1 MGRARLLDRVVDDRA
16 EVRRVDDE
24 RLGGQLLERHRR
36 LRGEPVAL
44 RQHRDERLAA
54 DDLDGELA
62 LADRRAQ
69 QPEVERAGEQ
79 SLDLRRRQELA
90 SQVEHDAGQR
100 AAQRGGHLREERVRR
115 RAGEPDREAPELA
128 ARRAPRVLGGAVDRG
143 EDLACPREQDLA
155 GGREL
160 DAARRAVQQ
169 RHAELG
175 LEPPDL
181 LRERRLGHVQALGG
195 AAEVAFLGDGDERAQ
210 EADLHPAIYISTLLN
225 RSAIS
230 VAARRSQA

>member
-1 MGRARLLDRVVDDRA
+1 M
-16 EVRRVDDE
+16 
-24 RLGGQLLERHRR
+24 
-36 LRGEPVAL
+36 AL

-54 DDLDGELA
+54 DDLDRELA
-62 LADRRAQ
+62 LAHGRAQ
-69 QPEVERAGEQ
+69 EAEVERAGEQ
-79 SLDLRRRQELA
+79 ALDLRRREQLA
-90 SQVEHDAGQR
+90 AQVEHDAGQR
-100 AAQRGGHLREERVRR
+100 AAQGGRHLREQRVRR

-128 ARRAPRVLGGAVDRG
+128 ARRAQRVLGGAVDRG
-143 EDLACPREQDLA
+143 EDLARPHEQDLA
-155 GGREL
+155 RRREL

-210 EADLHPAIYISTLLN
+210 EADLHALRFISRRYSIDPQSVLPRVGRRRRFGTVAGRSGPPA
-225 RSAIS
+225 RGERHGCD
-230 VAARRSQA
+230 V